1 MVHDSELTRLPM
13 AHGYLRLYRAFSGL
27 GLGLALLLAPATWT
41 EGFGAPAPLSFMYQG
56 QLLDNKKAPKD
67 GDQYDILF
75 TLYNAETNGAALG
88 TALTVDKV
96 PVYNGVFVVSLDFG
110 PGVFN
115 GTTRWIQIAVRKQ
128 GSKDA
133 REILTPRQP
142 ITYTPQALYAL
153 TVADGAVTG
162 SKVSGVLN
170 PASIPN
176 LSAARI
182 TSGTLS
188 DARLPT
194 NLARLNGTNVFTGTN
209 EFRGALVATN
219 ASNRISGIF
228 VGNGAGLSNLSL
240 SVATLDASKITSGT
254 LSNARLPG
262 NLAWLNGTNVFTGTN
277 EFRGALVATNAS
289 NRISGT
295 FVGNGAGLSNL
306 SLSVA
311 TLDASKITSGTLSN
325 ARLPGNLAW
334 LNGTNVFT
342 GTNEFRGA
350 LMATNASNQFT
361 GAFTG
366 YGAGLTGL
374 DASQV
379 TSGVMNPARIPPL
392 DAGKITTGTL
402 ADDRLSTGIAR
413 VSDLA
418 ALSAQIAS
426 LNARLAA
433 ITGGPGTPPPDEAM
447 YASSDPAD
455 AGLLARGLRV
465 VVRVPSP
472 AWVNG
477 GTAGAPSARSG
488 HSGVWTGQEWILWGG
503 SLGRDGNGFDL
514 YAGTG
519 GRYQP
524 DADAWT
530 PVSTISTPTAR
541 SRHTAVW
548 SGSEMIVWGGYGGT
562 GYLADG
568 GRFSVS
574 NNLWN
579 GLPPSALSARD
590 GHGAVWTGNRMLI
603 WGGNNRMG
611 RLSDGALFNPADGT
625 WTMLPTAGAPAAR
638 ANATVLW
645 ATDRLLVWGG
655 DGASGYRADGAQLL
669 VTGGVPS
676 TAWQPFSTASAPTA
690 RSGHTAVW
698 TGTTMLVWGGEN
710 RQGHLADGA
719 AYDPVANAWTP
730 ISMTGAPVARKL
742 HSAVWTGT
750 EMMVYGG
757 ATATGAT
764 ATGAI
769 YDPALHRWRD
779 LTNPGSP
786 MARQATTASWTGNQA
801 LFFGGANS
809 SGTLLAALQRLDP
822 QPAWYFFRKP

>member
-182 TSGTLS
+182 TSGTMS

-209 EFRGALVATN
+209 QFRGALVATN

-277 EFRGALVATNAS
+277 EFRGALV
-289 NRISGT
+289 
-295 FVGNGAGLSNL
+295 
-306 SLSVA
+306 
-311 TLDASKITSGTLSN
+311 
-325 ARLPGNLAW
+325 
-334 LNGTNVFT
+334 
-342 GTNEFRGA
+342 
-350 LMATNASNQFT
+350 ATNASNQFT

-465 VVRVPSP
+465 VARVPSP

-503 SLGRDGNGFDL
+503 TLGRDGNGFDL

-786 MARQATTASWTGNQA
+786 MARQAATASWTGNQA